1 MSGFELFGSTRA
13 RTCVISALD
22 HYPHNSFDD
31 GFQFNRSS
39 RDSHFAI
46 DRDISTTYCW
56 LSSNYLAIYCAEL
69 LVNVAP
75 WVPQSFV
82 CGKYR
87 TYRLMARKPN
97 FSVSTSPPPRP
108 LRHRLGATPFSNQS
122 LLTSGT
128 RQTQTVL
135 VNLLV
140 FIKYIAHAWTIY
152 VEISFVF
159 YPAYS
164 PLLVRTLNL
173 GYTVDV
179 C

>member
-1 MSGFELFGSTRA
+1 MTGFSLIVPRA
-13 RTCVISALD
+13 IVTLLLTET
-22 HYPHNSFDD
+22 
-31 GFQFNRSS
+31 FQPLT
-39 RDSHFAI
+39 AG
-46 DRDISTTYCW
+46 
-56 LSSNYLAIYCAEL
+56 YLAMVSIAIYCAEL

-82 CGKYR
+82 CSKYR

-97 FSVSTSPPPRP
+97 FSVSTSPPSRP

>member
-1 MSGFELFGSTRA
+1 MTGFSLIVRLAIVTLLLTET
-13 RTCVISALD
+13 
-22 HYPHNSFDD
+22 
-31 GFQFNRSS
+31 FQPLT
-39 RDSHFAI
+39 AG
-46 DRDISTTYCW
+46 YLAM
-56 LSSNYLAIYCAEL
+56 LSIAIYCPEL

-97 FSVSTSPPPRP
+97 FSVSTSPAPRP
-108 LRHRLGATPFSNQS
+108 LRHRVDATPFSNQS
-122 LLTSGT
+122 LLTSGM

>member
-1 MSGFELFGSTRA
+1 MTGFSLIVRLAIVTLLLTET
-13 RTCVISALD
+13 
-22 HYPHNSFDD
+22 
-31 GFQFNRSS
+31 FQPLT
-39 RDSHFAI
+39 AG
-46 DRDISTTYCW
+46 
-56 LSSNYLAIYCAEL
+56 YLAMVSIAIYCAEL

-97 FSVSTSPPPRP
+97 FSVSTSPPPPRP
-108 LRHRLGATPFSNQS
+108 LRHELGATPFSNQS

-140 FIKYIAHAWTIY
+140 FIKYIADA
-152 VEISFVF
+152 
-159 YPAYS
+159 
-164 PLLVRTLNL
+164 
-173 GYTVDV
+173 
-179 C
+179 

>member
-1 MSGFELFGSTRA
+1 MTGFSLIVRVAIVTLLLTET
-13 RTCVISALD
+13 
-22 HYPHNSFDD
+22 
-31 GFQFNRSS
+31 FQPLT
-39 RDSHFAI
+39 AG
-46 DRDISTTYCW
+46 
-56 LSSNYLAIYCAEL
+56 YLAMVSIAIYCAEL

-97 FSVSTSPPPRP
+97 FSVSTSPPPPKKTPFFFFPPPPPPPPRP

-140 FIKYIAHAWTIY
+140 FIKYIAHA
-152 VEISFVF
+152 
-159 YPAYS
+159 
-164 PLLVRTLNL
+164 
-173 GYTVDV
+173 
-179 C
+179 

>member
-97 FSVSTSPPPRP
+97 FSVSTPPPPP
-108 LRHRLGATPFSNQS
+108 LAASTRRYPFFKPIPFDLWYETN
-122 LLTSGT
+122 TNG
-128 RQTQTVL
+128 
-135 VNLLV
+135 
-140 FIKYIAHAWTIY
+140 
-152 VEISFVF
+152 
-159 YPAYS
+159 P
-164 PLLVRTLNL
+164 
-173 GYTVDV
+173 G
-179 C
+179 

>member
-56 LSSNYLAIYCAEL
+56 LSSNGSIAIYCAEL

-97 FSVSTSPPPRP
+97 FSVSTSPPPAPCGIDSALP
-108 LRHRLGATPFSNQS
+108 LFQTNPF
-122 LLTSGT
+122 
-128 RQTQTVL
+128 
-135 VNLLV
+135 
-140 FIKYIAHAWTIY
+140 
-152 VEISFVF
+152 
-159 YPAYS
+159 
-164 PLLVRTLNL
+164 
-173 GYTVDV
+173 
-179 C
+179 

>member
-1 MSGFELFGSTRA
+1 MTGFSLIVRLAIVTLLLTET
-13 RTCVISALD
+13 
-22 HYPHNSFDD
+22 
-31 GFQFNRSS
+31 FQPLT
-39 RDSHFAI
+39 AG
-46 DRDISTTYCW
+46 
-56 LSSNYLAIYCAEL
+56 YLAMVSIAIYCAEL

-97 FSVSTSPPPRP
+97 FSVSTSPPPPRP
-108 LRHRLGATPFSNQS
+108 LRHRLGATPFSSQS